1 MEPPEHTNSDDIIRQ
16 RLIEL
21 KGQRETL
28 MKLEPEEIQD
38 AILSAH
44 EPAALVHSFHEEDFY
59 FLIHTIGPED
69 ALPVLKLA
77 SAKQWEYII
86 DQEAW
91 QKDLIHMPR
100 MTHWLYLLLKADPL
114 RLARWCMQEK
124 SKTFELYLFH
134 NIEIRIREHDEDPS
148 IFGPGFMTDDD
159 VYYFRLIDFPATD
172 ADMVWTKEQR
182 NELVPELLSR
192 ISAKDHIHFQSLL
205 HRIATLIPSESEE
218 ERYRLRNVRLSE
230 KGFLPF
236 DEAVGVYQALAPE
249 KIGCKGNKILPC
261 ASGSLN
267 TALVPLF
274 TSNSLDTDNLFTRTL
289 FNIHDNP
296 LLMFL
301 QTEFASLCN
310 QIIAADQKVVQSRK
324 DLSSVVNKASGYLSI
339 GLDVL
344 TQFSQSKPTIEAT
357 ALLRKY
363 LLSEIFRV
371 GYGKAL
377 ALKWKAERWRK
388 ESWFSATGLPLA
400 FWGEAWLGVLGG
412 LLVKK
417 PLFFDNYQT
426 SELYREFGTLADIQN
441 TQAVLEEI
449 TTFDLIL
456 SMMEIN
462 LPDIDIKRRLSYKN
476 LLLTLWADHHTGIQ
490 PNAKVPVPIP
500 LNAFKNFFKE
510 LWDPD
515 TTGKISETIKTIF
528 LDWLSN
534 QSELTVIK
542 LSQMIGNTLTSLFE
556 ELEMEMGYVS
566 FQNLDPRFIHLFL
579 VN

>member
-1 MEPPEHTNSDDIIRQ
+1 MEPKHTNPDDLIRK
-16 RLIEL
+16 RLMEL
-21 KGQRETL
+21 KGRRETL

-77 SAKQWEYII
+77 SAKQWEYLL

-91 QKDLIHMPR
+91 QKDRIHLPR

-114 RLARWCMQEK
+114 RLAKWCMQEK
-124 SKTFELYLFH
+124 SKTLELYLFH

-148 IFGPGFMTDDD
+148 IFGPGFITDDD
-159 VYYFRLIDFPATD
+159 VYYFRLIDFPAKD

-192 ISAKDHIHFQSLL
+192 ISARDHIHFQSLL
-205 HRIATLIPSESEE
+205 HRTATIMPSESEE

-236 DEAVGVYQALAPE
+236 DEAVGVYQALVPE
-249 KIGCKGNKILPC
+249 KIGCKGKKILPG
-261 ASGSLN
+261 SSESLN
-267 TALVPLF
+267 PALVPLF
-274 TSNSLDTDNLFTRTL
+274 TNNTLGSDNLFAQTL
-289 FNIHDNP
+289 INIHENP

-310 QIIAADQKVVQSRK
+310 RIIAADQKVVQSRQ
-324 DLSSVVNKASGYLSI
+324 DLSSVVTKAGGYLSI

-344 TQFSQSKPTIEAT
+344 TQFNQSKPTFEAT
-357 ALLRKY
+357 TLLRKY

-377 ALKWKAERWRK
+377 ALKWRAERWRK
-388 ESWFSATGLPLA
+388 ESWFSAAGLPLA

-412 LLVKK
+412 LLVEK
-417 PLFFDNYQT
+417 PLFFDNYQ
-426 SELYREFGTLADIQN
+426 SGELYREFDTLADIQH

-449 TTFDLIL
+449 ITFDLIL
-456 SMMEIN
+456 SLMEIN
-462 LPDIDIKRRLSYKN
+462 LPDIAIKRRLSYKN
-476 LLLTLWADHHTGIQ
+476 LLLTLWADHHTGIR

-500 LNAFKNFFKE
+500 LNAFKDFFKE

-515 TTGKISETIKTIF
+515 TPGRIIETIKTIF

-534 QSELTVIK
+534 RSELTVLN
-542 LSQMIGNTLTSLFE
+542 LSQKIGNTLTSLFE
-556 ELEMEMGYVS
+556 ELEMEMGPVS

>member
-1 MEPPEHTNSDDIIRQ
+1 MEPEYTNLDEFIHK

-21 KGQRETL
+21 KKRRETL

-38 AILSAH
+38 AILSAP

-59 FLIHTIGPED
+59 FLIHTTGPQD
-69 ALPVLKLA
+69 ALPILKLA
-77 SAKQWEYII
+77 SAKQWEYLL

-91 QKDLIHMPR
+91 QKDRVHMPR

-114 RLARWCMQEK
+114 RLAKWCMQEK
-124 SKTFELYLFH
+124 SKMLELYLFY

-148 IFGPGFMTDDD
+148 VFGSGFMTDDD
-159 VYYFRLIDFPATD
+159 VYYFRLIDFPAQD

-192 ISAKDHIHFQSLL
+192 ISARDHIHFQGLL
-205 HRIATLIPSESEE
+205 HRTATIIPSESEE

-249 KIGCKGNKILPC
+249 KIGRRGKKILPC
-261 ASGSLN
+261 SSESLN
-267 TALVPLF
+267 MALVPLF
-274 TSNSLDTDNLFTRTL
+274 SSNTLGSDNLFAQTL
-289 FNIHDNP
+289 IHIHENP

-301 QTEFASLCN
+301 QSEFASLCN
-310 QIIAADQKVVQSRK
+310 QIIAADQKAVQSRK

-344 TQFSQSKPTIEAT
+344 TQANQSKPAFEAT
-357 ALLRKY
+357 TLLRKY

-377 ALKWKAERWRK
+377 ALKWQAEKWRK
-388 ESWFSATGLPLA
+388 ESWFSAAGLPLA

-412 LLVKK
+412 LLVEK
-417 PLFFDNYQT
+417 PSFFDNYQT
-426 SELYREFGTLADIQN
+426 GELYREFDTFADIQN
-441 TQAVLEEI
+441 TQSVLEEI
-449 TTFDLIL
+449 ITFDLIL
-456 SMMEIN
+456 SLMEIN
-462 LPDIDIKRRLSYKN
+462 LPDIAIKRRLSYKN

-500 LNAFKNFFKE
+500 LNAFKDFFKE

-515 TTGKISETIKTIF
+515 RPGKISETIKTIF

-534 QSELTVIK
+534 RSELTVIN
-542 LSQMIGNTLTSLFE
+542 LSHKIGNTLTSLFA

>member
-1 MEPPEHTNSDDIIRQ
+1 MEPEHTNPDDLIRK
-16 RLIEL
+16 RLMEL
-21 KGQRETL
+21 KGRRETL

-38 AILSAH
+38 AILSAP
-44 EPAALVHSFHEEDFY
+44 EPAALVHSFREEDFY

-77 SAKQWEYII
+77 STRQWEYLL

-91 QKDLIHMPR
+91 QKDRIHMPR
-100 MTHWLYLLLKADPL
+100 ITHWLYLLLKADPL
-114 RLARWCMQEK
+114 RLANWCMQEK
-124 SKTFELYLFH
+124 RETLELYLSH

-148 IFGPGFMTDDD
+148 LFGPGFMTDDD
-159 VYYFRLIDFPATD
+159 VYYFRLIDFPAKD

-192 ISAKDHIHFQSLL
+192 ISAKDHIHLQNLL
-205 HRIATLIPSESEE
+205 HRTATIIPSESEE
-218 ERYRLRNVRLSE
+218 EAYRLRNVRLSE

-249 KIGCKGNKILPC
+249 EIGRRGKKILPR
-261 ASGSLN
+261 SHESLN
-267 TALVPLF
+267 AALVPLF
-274 TSNSLDTDNLFTRTL
+274 TSSTLASDNLFAQTL
-289 FNIHDNP
+289 VNINENQ

-310 QIIAADQKVVQSRK
+310 QIIAADQKTVQSRK

-339 GLDVL
+339 GLEVL
-344 TQFSQSKPTIEAT
+344 TRFSQSKPTFEAT

-371 GYGKAL
+371 GYKKAL
-377 ALKWKAERWRK
+377 ALKWQAERWRK
-388 ESWFSATGLPLA
+388 ESWFSAAGLPLA
-400 FWGEAWLGVLGG
+400 FWGEAWLGALGG
-412 LLVKK
+412 LLVEK

-426 SELYREFGTLADIQN
+426 GELYREFATLTDIQK

-449 TTFDLIL
+449 ITFDLIL
-456 SMMEIN
+456 SLMEIN
-462 LPDIDIKRRLSYKN
+462 LPDIAIKRRLSYKN
-476 LLLTLWADHHTGIQ
+476 LLLTLWADHHTGIR

-500 LNAFKNFFKE
+500 LNAFKDFFKE

-515 TTGKISETIKTIF
+515 TPGKIIETIKTIF

-534 QSELTVIK
+534 RSELTVLN
-542 LSQMIGNTLTSLFE
+542 LSQKIGNTLTSLFE
-556 ELEMEMGYVS
+556 ELEMEMGPVS